1 MAGDEPKKN
10 DDEPDYKKWG
20 IIVGTISAVFAI
32 LAAVNT
38 LTGFNP
44 LKDLGPS
51 RTNEASASP
60 PLAAVTSAPRTT
72 RTTTAK
78 QTSEPTTTTDDD
90 NVEEETTTRA
100 VRTTTPPSRPEF
112 QVRSSQW
119 NGPCND
125 TACSMSAVF
134 RNNGGT
140 GTGSATFFVLW
151 PDKFTYLA
159 QCSVVLSRTAQ
170 SDFTSA
176 GCVASSAQLQN
187 YFRTHRGGTVRLY
200 VKVES

>member
-1 MAGDEPKKN
+1 MSGDESKKT

-20 IIVGTISAVFAI
+20 VIIGSISGVFAI

-44 LKDLGPS
+44 LKGLAPSPTSQTSASRPLAVATSVPRTTPS
-51 RTNEASASP
+51 RTTREPA
-60 PLAAVTSAPRTT
+60 RTT
-72 RTTTAK
+72 EKA
-78 QTSEPTTTTDDD
+78 P
-90 NVEEETTTRA
+90 TTRA
-100 VRTTTPPSRPEF
+100 ARTTPPARPDF

-125 TACSMSAVF
+125 NACSMSAVF

-140 GTGSATFFVLW
+140 GSGTATFFVLW
-151 PDKFTYLA
+151 PDKFSYLA
-159 QCSVVLSRTAQ
+159 QCSVVLPRTGEN
-170 SDFTSA
+170 DFTTA

-200 VKVES
+200 VKAES

>member
-1 MAGDEPKKN
+1 MSGDESKKS

-20 IIVGTISAVFAI
+20 VIIGSISGVFAI

-44 LKDLGPS
+44 LKGLAPS
-51 RTNEASASP
+51 PTSQTSASRPLAVATSVPRATASP
-60 PLAAVTSAPRTT
+60 PAREPARTTKKAPTT
-72 RTTTAK
+72 RTT
-78 QTSEPTTTTDDD
+78 
-90 NVEEETTTRA
+90 
-100 VRTTTPPSRPEF
+100 PPARPDF

-119 NGPCND
+119 NGPCD
-125 TACSMSAVF
+125 DKACSMSAVF

-140 GTGSATFFVLW
+140 GSGTATFFVLW
-151 PDKFTYLA
+151 PDKFSYLA
-159 QCSVVLSRTAQ
+159 QCSVVLPRTGENE
-170 SDFTSA
+170 FTSA

-200 VKVES
+200 VKAES

>member
-1 MAGDEPKKN
+1 MSGDESKKS

-20 IIVGTISAVFAI
+20 VIIGSISGVFAI

-44 LKDLGPS
+44 LKGLAPS
-51 RTNEASASP
+51 PTSQTSASRPLAVATSATRLPRATASP
-60 PLAAVTSAPRTT
+60 PAREPARTTKKAPTT
-72 RTTTAK
+72 RTT
-78 QTSEPTTTTDDD
+78 
-90 NVEEETTTRA
+90 
-100 VRTTTPPSRPEF
+100 PPARPDF

-119 NGPCND
+119 NGPCD
-125 TACSMSAVF
+125 DKACSMSAVF

-140 GTGSATFFVLW
+140 GSGTATFFVLW
-151 PDKFTYLA
+151 PDKFSYLA
-159 QCSVVLSRTAQ
+159 QCSVVLPRTGENE
-170 SDFTSA
+170 FTSA

-200 VKVES
+200 VKAES

>member
-1 MAGDEPKKN
+1 MSGDEPKKT

-20 IIVGTISAVFAI
+20 VIVGTISGVFAI

-44 LKDLGPS
+44 LKGLAPAPAS
-51 RTNEASASP
+51 QTSASR
-60 PLAAVTSAPRTT
+60 PLAAATSVPRTT
-72 RTTTAK
+72 VSRPIREPARTT
-78 QTSEPTTTTDDD
+78 
-90 NVEEETTTRA
+90 EEAPATRA
-100 VRTTTPPSRPEF
+100 ARTTPPARPDF

-125 TACSMSAVF
+125 NACSMSAVF

-140 GTGSATFFVLW
+140 GSGTATFFVLW
-151 PDKFTYLA
+151 PDKFSYLA
-159 QCSVVLSRTAQ
+159 QCSVVLPRTGEN
-170 SDFTSA
+170 DFTSA
-176 GCVASSAQLQN
+176 GCVASSAQLQH

-200 VKVES
+200 VKAES